1 MTHGPP
7 LDQRAL
13 KERRD
18 QALWRTKVAG
28 MVAFASAALSVVI
41 FAFIGFDTGDWTT
54 VLPFLIG
61 AGLTFGFGAGIYFA
75 QSQLAA
81 GVLMLLALL
90 SAVLRIV
97 QTGQFGGV
105 VIAALVIYAYFQG
118 LNGAMDLAELRKL
131 ESMPP
136 DPAT

>member
-1 MTHGPP
+1 MTHAPP

-13 KERRD
+13 KQRRD

-28 MVAFASAALSVVI
+28 MVAFGSAALSVVI
-41 FAFIGFDTGDWTT
+41 FSFIGFDAHDWTT
-54 VLPFLIG
+54 VMPYLVG
-61 AGLTFGFGAGIYFA
+61 AALTFGFGAGIYFA

-90 SAVLRIV
+90 STVLRIV
-97 QTGQFGGV
+97 QTGQFGGI
-105 VIAALVIYAYFQG
+105 VIAALVIYACFQG

-131 ESMPP
+131 ESSSS

>member
-1 MTHGPP
+1 MTHAPP

-13 KERRD
+13 KQRRD

-28 MVAFASAALSVVI
+28 MVAFGSAALSVVI
-41 FAFIGFDTGDWTT
+41 FSFIGFDTHDWTT
-54 VLPFLIG
+54 VMPYLVG
-61 AGLTFGFGAGIYFA
+61 AALTFGFGAGIYFA

-90 SAVLRIV
+90 STVLRIV
-97 QTGQFGGV
+97 QTGQFGGI
-105 VIAALVIYAYFQG
+105 VIAALVICAYFQG

-131 ESMPP
+131 ESSSS